1 MPPSEI
7 KDIDLVEEEEENT
20 ELSSDCVEFEA
31 FVGYYVN
38 LKYMNLKKWA
48 ELLAYG

>member
-7 KDIDLVEEEEENT
+7 KDIDLVEEEEENA
-20 ELSSDCVEFEA
+20 ELSFECVELEV
-31 FVGYYVN
+31 FVGCYMN